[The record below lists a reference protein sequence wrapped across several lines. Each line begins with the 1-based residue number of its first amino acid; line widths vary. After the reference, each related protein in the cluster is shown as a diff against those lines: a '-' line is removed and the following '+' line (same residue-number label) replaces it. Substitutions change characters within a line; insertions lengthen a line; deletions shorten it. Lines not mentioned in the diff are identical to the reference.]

1 MEASHAIDTGLQGS
15 VLSQDRRIFRKKEAS
30 GTVHHTMLYVHH
42 APIRVWHWV
51 NAAAFVFLLV
61 TGVQIRFAEQL
72 DWFSLEEAIHLHNY
86 VGFMVISNYCL
97 WLVYGLASGQIRL
110 YIPSCKNVIPRIRA
124 QIVYYAYGIFRGDPN
139 PHVMTPENKFNLMQ
153 QKTYAMIMF
162 VLVPLQITT
171 GLFLWEI
178 KRFDNYI
185 QFMGGIRIV
194 NLIHVV
200 LFFFFAA
207 FMIGH
212 LYLATLGHTP
222 LAHIKAMFTGYEEEP

>member
-1 MEASHAIDTGLQGS
+1 MEVITADGNGVQGKD
-15 VLSQDRRIFRKKEAS
+15 LTPDRRIFRKKTAGGIAPEK
-30 GTVHHTMLYVHH
+30 MLYLHH

-51 NAAAFVFLLV
+51 NATAFIFLLV

-86 VGFMVISNYCL
+86 VGFMVISNYFL
-97 WLVYGLASGQIRL
+97 WLFYCLASGQIRL
-110 YIPSCKNVIPRIRA
+110 YVPTGKNMLQKIKEQV
-124 QIVYYAYGIFRGDPN
+124 VYYSYGIFRGDHN
-139 PHVMTPENKFNLMQ
+139 PHVVSPESKFNVMQ
-153 QKTYAMIMF
+153 QQTYALIMC
-162 VLVPLQITT
+162 VLVPLQIVT

-178 KRFDNYI
+178 KRFENYI

-194 NLIHVV
+194 NLVHVV

-212 LYLATLGHTP
+212 LYLSTLGHTP
-222 LAHIKAMFTGYEEEP
+222 LAHIKAMFTGYEEE

>member
-1 MEASHAIDTGLQGS
+1 MEALATIGHGAQEKVVSH
-15 VLSQDRRIFRKKEAS
+15 DRRVIRRKEPLGLVK
-30 GTVHHTMLYVHH
+30 HKMIYIHH

-51 NAAAFVFLLV
+51 NATAFIFLLA

-97 WLVYGLASGQIRL
+97 WLVYSLVSGQIRL
-110 YIPSCKNVIPRIRA
+110 YIPSGKNMIQKIRE
-124 QIVYYAYGIFRGDPN
+124 QVVYYSYGIFRGDQN
-139 PHVMTPENKFNLMQ
+139 PHVITPENKFNVMQ
-153 QKTYAMIMF
+153 QQTYAILMF
-162 VLVPLQITT
+162 VLLPLQLIT

-178 KRFDNYI
+178 KRFENYI

-207 FMIGH
+207 FIVGH
-212 LYLATLGHTP
+212 IYLATLGHTP
-222 LAHIKAMFTGYEEEP
+222 LAHIKAMFTGYEDE

>member
-1 MEASHAIDTGLQGS
+1 MENITAFDTGEQER
-15 VLSQDRRIFRKKEAS
+15 VLSHDRRTFRKKEAV
-30 GTVHHTMLYVHH
+30 GNVKNKMRYIHH

-51 NAAAFVFLLV
+51 NATAFIFLLV

-97 WLVYGLASGQIRL
+97 WLFYSLASGQIRL
-110 YIPSCKNVIPRIRA
+110 YLPSCKNMIRKIKE
-124 QIVYYAYGIFRGDPN
+124 QVVYYSYGIFRGDHN
-139 PHVMTPENKFNLMQ
+139 PHAVTPECKFNVMQ
-153 QKTYAMIMF
+153 QQTYALIMF
-162 VLVPLQITT
+162 VLLPLQIVT

-178 KRFDNYI
+178 KRFENYI

-194 NLIHVV
+194 NLLHVV

-212 LYLATLGHTP
+212 LYLSTLGHTP
-222 LAHIKAMFTGYEEEP
+222 LAHIKAMFTGYEEE

>member
-1 MEASHAIDTGLQGS
+1 MEAANTIDDYEKEMILNP
-15 VLSQDRRIFRKKEAS
+15 DRTIRRKVVSALPKKK
-30 GTVHHTMLYVHH
+30 MIYIHH

-51 NAAAFVFLLV
+51 NAAAFIFLLI
-61 TGVQIRFAEQL
+61 TGVQIRFAEHL

-97 WLVYGLASGQIRL
+97 WLVYCLASGQIRM
-110 YIPSCKNVIPRIRA
+110 YIPSCKNVVQRIME
-124 QIVYYAYGIFRGDPN
+124 QVVYYSYGIFRGDHN
-139 PHVMTPENKFNLMQ
+139 PHVITPECKFNLMQ

-178 KRFDNYI
+178 KRFENYI

-194 NLIHVV
+194 NLVHVL

-207 FMIGH
+207 FMVGH
-212 LYLATLGHTP
+212 IYLATLGHTP
-222 LAHIKAMFTGYEEEP
+222 LAHIKAMFTGYEEE